1 MGECL
6 IAFLG
11 YFCAR
16 HVRAQPHGAA
26 VKYINVPDVLIQ
38 ESIVNMHV
46 YEQLVSVELVYSELM
61 CYTHTLFKADFSTL
75 KPKKSSESDQT
86 LHIMRVLSGG
96 QDLIK
101 WLPIALVAISK

>member
-38 ESIVNMHV
+38 ESIVNIHV

-86 LHIMRVLSGG
+86 FILCGCCLGG
-96 QDLIK
+96 K
-101 WLPIALVAISK
+101 T